1 MEEFPSNSKAR
12 GRPARDEPKKVEKVI
27 SSEVVR
33 RKKPLP
39 RRMKDFL
46 IGDRGVLDY
55 IAQEIVLPGFRD
67 LFVDAVNLGME
78 RRMYGEGRSTSR
90 RTGRR
95 PGSDYVAYNRYSR
108 GGRDDPRDRER
119 EDRVGRR
126 GDRAMSIEDIVIPVR
141 VEAEEVLDQMFEML
155 SKYSVVSVADLYG
168 LCGVEGTYTDER
180 YGWENL
186 RGSRIQRVPNGYLL
200 DLPRPEPLG

>member
-1 MEEFPSNSKAR
+1 MEDFPSNSKAR

-27 SSEVVR
+27 RSEVVR
-33 RKKPLP
+33 RKKPLG
-39 RRMKDFL
+39 RRFKDFL

-55 IAQEIVLPGFRD
+55 LTQEIILPGFRD

-78 RRMYGEGRSTSR
+78 RRMYGEGRSVSR

-95 PGSDYVAYNRYSR
+95 PGNDYVAYNRYGRSSR
-108 GGRDDPRDRER
+108 EDPRDRER
-119 EDRVGRR
+119 EDRFGRSR
-126 GDRAMSIEDIVIPVR
+126 GVEIEDIVIPVR
-141 VEAEEVLDQMFEML
+141 AEAEEVLDQMFEML
-155 SKYSVVSVADLYG
+155 SKYEVVSVADLYG

-186 RGSRIQRVPNGYLL
+186 RGARIQRVQNGYLL
-200 DLPRPEPLG
+200 DLPRPEPLR